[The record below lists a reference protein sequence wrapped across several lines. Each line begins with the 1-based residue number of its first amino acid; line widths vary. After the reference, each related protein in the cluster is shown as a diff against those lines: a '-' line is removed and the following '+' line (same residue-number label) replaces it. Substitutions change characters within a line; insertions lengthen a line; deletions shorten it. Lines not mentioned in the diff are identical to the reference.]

1 MDHLRARRSR
11 FLSTPLLDSAI
22 HVPSN
27 HHEDDEVMRSSSH
40 GVTPLKVSS
49 ILSGSMKLLVLGSG
63 RLGIDPRC
71 NNTGGDAL
79 GDEEVTVSLS
89 KSSSWMSPQ
98 ASLTRT
104 SSTGTPQV
112 PRSLQEPSLTIGEH
126 EEYEESSVP
135 LFLVDTIQSS
145 HNRLSH
151 HHHRQEDGSHPLDT
165 ARIVDEGED
174 LFLDTLSSGVASP
187 SRYDTLKNDP
197 NNEFMTAYTSQDE
210 LSGLNFDH
218 LVVSPSR
225 RRFSSKV
232 KIRRLTLPPNHCI
245 SPAVLSTTARSAD
258 EVTEREH
265 QCRKEQVFWDT
276 MAASRCRNLGIV
288 HHDTA
293 EAYMS
298 LGHAH
303 LRLNEYDEAMEAFQ
317 TSCKIFKTLNGPTHL
332 SVGRALDAFGLAAL
346 RHYEGGPLYLI
357 QAKTALEEAFAI
369 RFHSLGVWHA
379 DTVETFNKIGN
390 VYLYMGRLTEAADA
404 YREVYLVRQA
414 IYGNQHPSVAIIA
427 HGLSNI
433 HFMMGQQEEAQHY
446 FEVASDVY
454 TSMDLPNE
462 HQAMVRLRRDR
473 DRLYGSTS

>member
-1 MDHLRARRSR
+1 
-11 FLSTPLLDSAI
+11 
-22 HVPSN
+22 
-27 HHEDDEVMRSSSH
+27 
-40 GVTPLKVSS
+40 
-49 ILSGSMKLLVLGSG
+49 MKLLVLGGGG
-63 RLGIDPRC
+63 RLGINPRGG
-71 NNTGGDAL
+71 GGDVL

-98 ASLTRT
+98 ASSTRT
-104 SSTGTPQV
+104 SSPQI
-112 PRSLQEPSLTIGEH
+112 PKSLQEPPLTIEEHDEH
-126 EEYEESSVP
+126 EESP
-135 LFLVDTIQSS
+135 DPPFLDAIRSS
-145 HNRLSH
+145 HNH
-151 HHHRQEDGSHPLDT
+151 HIRQEDCSQLDT
-165 ARIVDEGED
+165 ACIVDEGDD
-174 LFLDTLSSGVASP
+174 LFLDTLSTDDASP
-187 SRYDTLKNDP
+187 SRRDTLKNAP
-197 NNEFMTAYTSQDE
+197 NDEFMTAYTSQEE
-210 LSGLNFDH
+210 LSGLDFDH

-225 RRFSSKV
+225 FSSKV
-232 KIRRLTLPPNHCI
+232 KIKRLTLPPNLCI
-245 SPAVLSTTARSAD
+245 SLVPSATTRSAN

-276 MAASRCRNLGIV
+276 MAASRSKNLGIV

-317 TSCKIFKTLNGPTHL
+317 TSCKIFKALNGPTHL

-346 RHYEGGPLYLI
+346 RHHEGGPLYLI

-390 VYLYMGRLTEAADA
+390 VYLYMGRLKEAADA
-404 YREVYLVRQA
+404 YREVYLVRLA
-414 IYGNQHPSVAIIA
+414 IYGNIHPSVAIIA

-433 HFMMGQQEEAQHY
+433 HFIMSQQEEAQYY
-446 FEVASDVY
+446 FEVASNVY
-454 TSMDLPNE
+454 MSMDLSSQHP
-462 HQAMVRLRRDR
+462 AMVRLRRDR